1 MKKTQYPFQ
10 ISYKNFLIMRLVS
23 KGDTSL
29 QISKKLGLSQ
39 IAVKYQIVLLRKKF
53 NCKNITHL
61 TSTLLRQ
68 HLIN

>member
-1 MKKTQYPFQ
+1 MKKTQFRFQ

-29 QISKKLGLSQ
+29 QISKKLVLSER
-39 IAVKYQIVLLRKKF
+39 AVKYQIVLLRKKF
-53 NCKNITHL
+53 NSKNITQL

-68 HLIN
+68 HVIN

>member
-1 MKKTQYPFQ
+1 MKKTQDPFQ
-10 ISYKNFLIMRLVS
+10 ISYKSFLIMRLVS

-39 IAVKYQIVLLRKKF
+39 SAIKYQIVLLRKKF
-53 NCKNITHL
+53 NSKNITHL

>member
-29 QISKKLGLSQ
+29 QISKKLGVSQ
-39 IAVKYQIVLLRKKF
+39 RAVKYQIVLLRKKF
-53 NCKNITHL
+53 NSKNITDL